1 MIMSKLGIGEA
12 NITIKDL
19 ILKWSSKQMI
29 RLGKFI
35 VLIVATVLLAFP
47 VPSWAAK
54 NPAHLFFSHS
64 LLQGRDFSNQSLPAA
79 EFANSNME
87 LAKFDHSDLE
97 GAIFSKGIL
106 TKASLKQANLTYAM
120 LDQADFTE
128 ADLSDAVLVEALFLG
143 STFRNVKIIGADFSD
158 AILDR
163 EQIRQLCEIASGVNS
178 TTGVET
184 RFSLGC
190 R

>member
-1 MIMSKLGIGEA
+1 MGEV

-29 RLGKFI
+29 RLGQFI
-35 VLIVATVLLAFP
+35 ILMVAVVLFAFP
-47 VPSWAAK
+47 IPSWAGK

-87 LAKFDHSDLE
+87 LAKFDDSDLE

-106 TKASLKQANLTYAM
+106 TKASFKQANLTYAM
-120 LDQADFTE
+120 LDQADFTD
-128 ADLSDAVLVEALFLG
+128 ADLTDAVLVEALFLG
-143 STFRNVKIIGADFSD
+143 STFRRTTIAGADFSD

-163 EQIRQLCEIASGVNS
+163 EQMRQLCEIASGVNS
-178 TTGVET
+178 TTGVAT
-184 RFSLGC
+184 RYSLGC